1 MAEWRNLL
9 MLHQTIHLVFH
20 EELIV
25 IENVISCL
33 LNKLYKNI
41 CKESTGKK
49 QLLFNSNILNLIYG

>member
-1 MAEWRNLL
+1 

-33 LNKLYKNI
+33 LNELYKNI

-49 QLLFNSNILNLIYG
+49 